1 MHGMGPYGAITTKTP
16 DVKNFEQ
23 FSCDTDFLSINEFT
37 LLVSKRVSRKKKLAT
52 TYNISRI
59 LN

>member
-1 MHGMGPYGAITTKTP
+1 MGPYGPIATKTT

-52 TYNISRI
+52 TYNTSRI